1 MTMGSI
7 SFQSNISLI
16 LLMIIGILAGI
27 YFYLDIRKIKLQI
40 DDLEK
45 SNGEIIKE
53 IGNIGMGLHG
63 ILKGNIQ
70 GKELQREEQ
79 EEESKE
85 ELVEEQQNIDKEID
99 ENISEINDE
108 LIQSSINNETTID
121 EDNEINADLL
131 KNDLDDEV
139 YDDDDSINTDDENI
153 DMDELD
159 ENDGIDINELDE
171 NIDDNIENFDE
182 DQQDINNIDDLL
194 DINITDDST
203 QQYLNMS
210 VKELKEKCIEL
221 GLKHSGNK
229 QTLAQRIHEKL
240 S

>member
-16 LLMIIGILAGI
+16 LLIIIGILAGI
-27 YFYLDIRKIKLQI
+27 YFYLYIRKIKSQI

-70 GKELQREEQ
+70 EKELQREEQ
-79 EEESKE
+79 EEQEEPEEESGE
-85 ELVEEQQNIDKEID
+85 ELVEGQQSIDKEID
-99 ENISEINDE
+99 GDINEINDE

-139 YDDDDSINTDDENI
+139 YDDDDNSINTDDENI
-153 DMDELD
+153 DMD
-159 ENDGIDINELDE
+159 GLDE
-171 NIDDNIENFDE
+171 NINDNIENFDE